1 METFLVVTTRK
12 AKQVLLDPVDRG
24 QGCSEH
30 PGNLGQP
37 PPQTVPGTQNITGA
51 QLQSPVLQ
59 QGAAGLTFSPGRVAL
74 VFGHCPLRRAELLCC
89 APGHLPETEGVHTC
103 CLLEAHRQNRKC
115 WGDLPTCVNFELCR
129 RNRTIS
135 LTFAINHYLFA
146 LLLLREY
153 FHMHSRFIPF
163 YVHGF
168 PCLNTWEIA
177 AQAVE
182 VQIQIP
188 RQLSEGL
195 SVPRP
200 CPGWVTCSHLL
211 LHTHVQKLSA
221 FLTYRKFGHWPT
233 FS

>member
-12 AKQVLLDPVDRG
+12 AKQVLLDLVDRG
-24 QGCSEH
+24 QECSEH
-30 PGNLGQP
+30 PANLGQL
-37 PPQTVPGTQNITGA
+37 PPQTVPGTQNVTGT

-59 QGAAGLTFSPGRVAL
+59 QGAAGLTFSPGRVSP

-115 WGDLPTCVNFELCR
+115 WGDLPTCVNFELCQ
-129 RNRTIS
+129 RNLTIS

-146 LLLLREY
+146 LSLLREY
-153 FHMHSRFIPF
+153 FHMHSYFIPF

-182 VQIQIP
+182 VQTQIY

-200 CPGWVTCSHLL
+200 CPGVGSRALICSSITMCKNFQH
-211 LHTHVQKLSA
+211 S
-221 FLTYRKFGHWPT
+221 
-233 FS
+233 